1 MGGEGAART
10 IPAIRE
16 GAERDR
22 EVETWRS
29 ATATKRVPREPVSN
43 YARGRAEGKSQGVQ
57 EGKERGERA
66 AATEEAER
74 KREKQ

>member
-43 YARGRAEGKSQGVQ
+43 YARGRAEGKSRGVQ
-57 EGKERGERA
+57 EGRRERA

-74 KREKQ
+74 KREKE